1 MKNIIY
7 TGRITALTQKL
18 REETKRLLDSY
29 PDADVYVVVPNQL
42 TLETEI
48 SLMNALG
55 LKGSVRLSVVSN
67 ARFCGRI
74 FEDAGRRNAVS
85 LDERG
90 RAMLMGYLMRRHS
103 DKLTWYKKS
112 YTKPGF
118 ETKLIETVTHLKQ
131 AGIGFEDLELIGS
144 KTEDSALRG
153 KLSDL
158 SFLYRKYEELLA
170 GHMTDGEDEV
180 SEALD
185 RMSGTDMLKNAFVL
199 FYGYDITTSMINR
212 LAAGAACV
220 SRGAQVYLPLP
231 CDLEGRDRS
240 IYTPMKSAYER
251 LTEVF
256 RAFHAEYERVE
267 LETPVPPKTPLQ
279 RAAMELYC
287 VPAEI
292 VNEKTGDAEITA
304 LKNPLEEAYYV
315 AGRIR
320 NLVREKGWRYS
331 DVRVLLEDSAYYD
344 DVLRTAFSDFEIPFF
359 TQDTRDA
366 SKHPLCMFLNETF
379 DIILGKSRSVSSVM
393 ETGFTCLTEKEE
405 ETFLGYCRFAKVRP
419 SAILKPFTRGS
430 EERIAEAEPLRE
442 KLTTP
447 ILALKSAVREAD
459 TLKQQVNAIYNY
471 LCDMHCFEKSE
482 DHRKRLIELGLQSY
496 AADDIRVNNML
507 LGVFDQMVEL
517 FGEKPLS
524 MTMLFD
530 LIKRAM
536 GSVIIKQLPQ
546 SPDAVQISSP
556 QRSGLTPVKAVF
568 CMNAVADRVDLSGD
582 ALGDEETKVISDMTG
597 KYIKPDAVALAR
609 TNRMYLKN
617 AFTLASDYLCVTY
630 PTGGM
635 DGSSAAA
642 GAIIN
647 ELRHVLPH
655 ITLHGGLQIKELKR
669 DEHIIRTLLSS
680 PKAALRYLSTHFDEM
695 ADHESEITALKAVSE
710 MADVSAIADAHA
722 FSLTSASLNREMA
735 VMLYGTKSSVSKL
748 ELFAGCPFAH
758 FIEAGLGP
766 KPAEISEIDPI
777 KAGVFYHRCIELFS
791 KDAERKPLEDE
802 DDAVRRMENATEKA
816 VSEKLADII
825 KNNPLVEAQA
835 ETMKRVV
842 THSAKLLYK
851 QFKTGVFKPVKVE
864 YHLADADTLTAE
876 LTDGTIITIK
886 ATPDRIDKGDVNGRG
901 HVMVVDYKS
910 GSKELNATQVLDGV
924 QLQLLLYL
932 AGAAGYFDAG
942 NAGAYYFHVAEEMPE
957 IESTDKFTVE
967 EARKSKEK
975 MKGIA
980 PSDVDILKAIAENP
994 SDILNVTIKDGGI
1007 DSRSKTATA
1016 EQFALLE
1023 EHARKKSV
1031 QFVNE
1036 IYDGV
1041 TDIAPLKSGGADP
1054 CRYCG
1059 YRGICM
1065 KDKKL
1070 RFSVRRRSEKVK
1082 NFKALY
1088 EALGE
1093 VKTEDE
1099 NADT

>member
-7 TGRITALTQKL
+7 TGRITALTQQL
-18 REETKRLLDSY
+18 HEEAERLLNTY
-29 PDADVYVVVPNQL
+29 EDADVYVVVPNQL

-55 LKGSVRLSVVSN
+55 LNGSVRLSVVSN

-90 RAMLMGYLMRRHS
+90 RAMLMGYLMRKHS
-103 DKLTWYKKS
+103 DKLGWYKKS

-118 ETKLIETVTHLKQ
+118 ETKLIETVTHFKQ
-131 AGIGFEDLELIGS
+131 AGIGFEDLELIS
-144 KTEDSALRG
+144 EKTEDSALKG
-153 KLSDL
+153 KLNDL

-180 SEALD
+180 TEALD
-185 RMSGTDMLKNAFVL
+185 RMAGTDMLKNAFVL

-212 LAAGAACV
+212 LAAGTACV
-220 SRGAQVYLPLP
+220 SRGVQVYLPLP

-251 LTEVF
+251 LTETF
-256 RAFHAEYERVE
+256 RSYGAEFMRIE
-267 LETPVPPKTPLQ
+267 LETPVPPQTPVQ
-279 RAAMELYC
+279 EAAMELYC
-287 VPAEI
+287 VPAKI
-292 VNEKTGDAEITA
+292 VVDNTDDAEVTA

-320 NLVREKGWRYS
+320 NLVKENGWRYS
-331 DVRVLLEDSAYYD
+331 DVRVLLEDSSSYD

-366 SKHPLCMFLNETF
+366 SKHPLCMFLSETF
-379 DIILGKSRSVSSVM
+379 DIILGKSRSVSAIT
-393 ETGFTCLTEKEE
+393 ETGFTCLSEE
-405 ETFLGYCRFAKVRP
+405 EAEMFLGYCRYVKLRP
-419 SAILKPFTRGS
+419 SGILKPFTRGN

-442 KLTTP
+442 KLTAP
-447 ILALKSAVREAD
+447 ILALKSTVKEAE

-471 LCDMHCFEKSE
+471 LCDMNCFQKSE
-482 DHRKRLIELGLQSY
+482 EHRNKLIELGLQSY

-507 LGVFDQMVEL
+507 LGVFDQLVEL

-546 SPDAVQISSP
+546 SPDAVQVSSP

-568 CMNAVADRVDLSGD
+568 YMNAVAEKVNASGD
-582 ALGDEETKVISDMTG
+582 ALGDDETKMISDMTG

-617 AFTLASDYLCVTY
+617 AFTLASDFICITY

-635 DGSSAAA
+635 DGSAVAG

-647 ELRHVLPH
+647 ELKHVLPN
-655 ITLHGGLQIKELKR
+655 LAMHGGVQR
-669 DEHIIRTLLSS
+669 DEHVIRTLLSS
-680 PKAALRYLSTHFDEM
+680 PKAALRYLSTHFDTM
-695 ADHESEITALKAVSE
+695 AEERSEITALKAVSTLT
-710 MADVSAIADAHA
+710 DTGSIADAHG
-722 FSLTSASLNREMA
+722 FTLTSAKLSREMA
-735 VMLYGTKSSVSKL
+735 VMLYGTKTSVSKL
-748 ELFAGCPFAH
+748 ERYAGCPFAH

-766 KPAEISEIDPI
+766 VPAEISEIDPI

-791 KDAERKPLEDE
+791 KDAEQHPLRDEED
-802 DDAVRRMENATEKA
+802 AMRRMEEVTEKA
-816 VSEKLADII
+816 VNEKLADVI

-842 THSAKLLYK
+842 TRSARLLYR
-851 QFKTGVFKPVKVE
+851 QFKTGVFTPVKVE
-864 YHLADADTLTAE
+864 YHLADADTLTAT
-876 LTDGTIITIK
+876 LDDGTIITIK
-886 ATPDRIDKGDVNGRG
+886 ATPDRIDKGDVNGRS
-901 HVMVVDYKS
+901 HVMIVDYKS
-910 GSKELNATQVLDGV
+910 GNKELSPAKIFDGTK
-924 QLQLLLYL
+924 LQLLMYL
-932 AGAAGYFDAG
+932 AGAAGYFNAG
-942 NAGAYYFHVAEEMPE
+942 DAGAYYFHVAEVMPDT
-957 IESTDKFTVE
+957 ESTDPIIVE
-967 EARKSKEK
+967 ELREKEEK
-975 MKGIA
+975 MKGVA
-980 PSDVDILKAIAENP
+980 PSDIDVLKAIAENP
-994 SDILNVTIKDGGI
+994 SDILNVTIKDGKI

-1016 EQFALLE
+1016 EEFALLE
-1023 EHARKKSV
+1023 NHVREKSN
-1031 QFVNE
+1031 QFVDE
-1036 IYDGV
+1036 IYGGV
-1041 TDIAPLKSGGADP
+1041 TDIAPMKSGSSDP
-1054 CRYCG
+1054 CEWCT
-1059 YRGICM
+1059 YREICM

-1070 RFSVRRRSEKVK
+1070 RFGVKRRATKIK
-1082 NFKALY
+1082 DFKTLY
-1088 EALGE
+1088 GMLGE
-1093 VKTEDE
+1093 VNTEDE